1 MMNETIVLKLEG
13 NLSTNFAGVSRLFN
27 FYHKAKVYTDTIIFI
42 DFYHLHWFDANLSA
56 LLGAILSK
64 LNTENTLT
72 FSTDL
77 TYLEEKFD
85 VLFRNGFFTSENL
98 KQDDRQST
106 ISFYQF
112 NLSDDAGFIRY
123 IEKDLMCHRGMPA
136 LTKEQSNEIIDSLIE
151 VYNNIQIHSHAK
163 YDCFVCGQFF
173 PKQNKLVFTML
184 DLGVGFLPA
193 IRDKT
198 NGYIADNY
206 MAIKW
211 ALEKKNSTKINSLGG
226 LGLFNLEQYFR
237 RTCGDMQIIT
247 GDVFWSISLDDSLLK
262 KHNLKEPF
270 VGTVLNLF
278 FSI

>member
-1 MMNETIVLKLEG
+1 MNETIVLKLEG

-151 VYNNIQIHSHAK
+151 MAHGLNISVVAE
-163 YDCFVCGQFF
+163 
-173 PKQNKLVFTML
+173 
-184 DLGVGFLPA
+184 GVENSVQAQYLKNENC
-193 IRDKT
+193 DELQ
-198 NGYIADNY
+198 GY
-206 MAIKW
+206 
-211 ALEKKNSTKINSLGG
+211 
-226 LGLFNLEQYFR
+226 
-237 RTCGDMQIIT
+237 
-247 GDVFWSISLDDSLLK
+247 
-262 KHNLKEPF
+262 
-270 VGTVLNLF
+270 F
-278 FSI
+278 FSKPINAEAFEKILIKDEKLL